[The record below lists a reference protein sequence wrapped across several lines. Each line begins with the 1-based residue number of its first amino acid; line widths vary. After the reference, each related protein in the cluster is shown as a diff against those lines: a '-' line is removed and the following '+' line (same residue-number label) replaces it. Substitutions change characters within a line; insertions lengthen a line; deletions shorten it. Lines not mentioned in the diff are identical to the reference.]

1 MTPASVEP
9 LRSSA
14 ARAAYVRGLAAWAAE
29 RFPLVHGIAALG
41 LYLVVLVFTRALVH
55 TGPITIG
62 PADLPGFVA
71 VWAFFLTLRVLDEH
85 KDYEDDCR
93 FHPQRV
99 LQRGIVTLDQLKVA
113 GAAAVGVQAVVSLW
127 RDAGP
132 GSVTLWWIATMAWA
146 ALMAAEFFQREWLRR
161 RLLVYAVSH
170 MLIMP
175 LAILWIAQLSVPDAT
190 LTPAIW
196 PLAAFGFM
204 AGAAFEIARKAKG
217 PEEEQS
223 GVDSYSQRLGVGG
236 AAALLAVL
244 GVVAMALLASMTALL
259 VRSPLVFGLCA
270 TGALAIA
277 LSAAA
282 YARRPSASAR
292 RLNETIVG
300 LGLLVGEMG
309 VAAVLLLSRG
319 FLWI

>member
-9 LRSSA
+9 LRPSA
-14 ARAAYVRGLAAWAAE
+14 ARTPYARRLAAWAAE

-41 LYLVVLVFTRALVH
+41 LYLVVMVFTRALVH

-62 PADLPGFVA
+62 LADLPGFVA

-99 LQRGIVTLDQLKVA
+99 LQRGLVTLDQLKVA

-127 RDAGP
+127 RDGGL

-146 ALMAAEFFQREWLRR
+146 ALMAAEFFQREWLRP

-175 LAILWIAQLSVPDAT
+175 LAILWTAQMSVPQAA

-196 PLAAFGFM
+196 PVAAFGFM

-217 PEEEQS
+217 PEEEQP
-223 GVDSYSQRLGVGG
+223 GVDSYSQRLGIGG

-244 GVVAMALLASMTALL
+244 GVVTMALLAAMVGSL
-259 VRSPLVFGLCA
+259 VRSPLALGLCA
-270 TGALAIA
+270 VGALVIA
-277 LSAAA
+277 VSATA

-292 RLNETIVG
+292 RLNETVVG

-309 VAAVLLLSRG
+309 IAAVLLVSRG